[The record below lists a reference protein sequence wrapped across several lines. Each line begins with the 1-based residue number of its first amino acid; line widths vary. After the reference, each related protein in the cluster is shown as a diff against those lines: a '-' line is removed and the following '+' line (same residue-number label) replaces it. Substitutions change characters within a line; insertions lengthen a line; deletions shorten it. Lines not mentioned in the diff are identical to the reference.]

1 MKKEYLVRLTYEI
14 TVEEDCGTEAL
25 HTGVDFISEYAPS
38 EWSVKQVKVSVPESS
53 VVYEFSKKKEREDGV
68 K

>member
-38 EWSVKQVKVSVPESS
+38 EWSVKQIKVSVPESS
-53 VVYEFSKKKEREDGV
+53 EVYEFSKKKEREDGAE
-68 K
+68 

>member
-25 HTGVDFISEYAPS
+25 RTGVESISVYAPS
-38 EWSVKQVKVSVPESS
+38 EWSVKQIKVSVPESS
-53 VVYEFSKKKEREDGV
+53 EVYEFSKKKEREDGAE
-68 K
+68 